1 MYKQIK
7 KYFEKNAYYNS
18 AVHLLIGVG
27 IGILLAPSTGIHP
40 VRWAVALIAIGV
52 FGHLYPVLIKK

>member
-7 KYFEKNAYYNS
+7 KYFEKHAYYNS

-27 IGILLAPSTGIHP
+27 IGILLNPSTGIHP
-40 VRWAVALIAIGV
+40 VRWAVAALVVGA